1 MNLNELVNSIKAN
14 PKTLSVV
21 DLPSEDFGFYLFKRL
36 TYKTSDSTAEQ
47 TAICI
52 IVKDR
57 EQPTETAFYK
67 GTAPTYLST
76 PATSFKDEVTA
87 QINTYKASMPN
98 LESYEVTRV
107 NSEFQIAEV
116 TAYIYDSTAKTS
128 VANKFIVAKVSG
140 EWKVRKL
147 A

>member
-1 MNLNELVNSIKAN
+1 MNLTELVNNIKAN
-14 PKTLSVV
+14 PKTISIE
-21 DLPSEDFGFYLFKRL
+21 DLPKEDFGFYLFKRV
-36 TYKTSDSTAEQ
+36 TYKTSESTAEQ

-57 EQPTETAFYK
+57 GQPSEAAFYK
-67 GTAPTYLST
+67 GTAPTYLSA
-76 PATSFKDEVTA
+76 PATNFKDEVTM
-87 QINTYKASMPN
+87 QIGTFKASVPS

-116 TAYIYDSTAKTS
+116 TAYIYDSDAKTS
-128 VANKFIVAKVSG
+128 SANKFVVSKVNG

>member
-1 MNLNELVNSIKAN
+1 MNLTELVNSIKAN
-14 PKTLSVV
+14 PKTISVD

-36 TYKTSDSTAEQ
+36 TYKTGDSTAEQ
-47 TAICI
+47 TAICL

-57 EQPTETAFYK
+57 GLPSETAFYK
-67 GTAPTYLST
+67 GAAPTYLST
-76 PATSFKDEVTA
+76 PALNFKDEVTA
-87 QINTYKASMPN
+87 QIDTFKASVPS

-107 NSEFQIAEV
+107 NSDFQIAEV
-116 TAYIYDSTAKTS
+116 TAYIYDSAAKTS
-128 VANKFIVAKVSG
+128 SASKFVVSKVGG